1 MNEISFIRGTTLNL
15 TLAINDSDGNVYT
28 LGADEKVN
36 FGVKRSTLDED
47 YSVFIQLAKDDQASD
62 GSFSIRIGPDTTEKL
77 DVGAYVYD
85 VAVQTS
91 DDYYNVIPPSL
102 FEVLGNV
109 TQMEA

>member
-15 TLAINDSDGNVYT
+15 ALSINDSDGNVYT

-62 GSFSIRIGPDTTEKL
+62 GSFSVRIGPDMTEKL
-77 DVGAYVYD
+77 DVGAYMYD
-85 VAVQTS
+85 VAIQSS
-91 DDYYNVIPPSL
+91 DDYYNAIPPTL
-102 FEVLGNV
+102 FEVLSGV